1 MRRFILPVLLVALAI
16 GLFMLYTDPAYQ
28 GVKELQAQVA
38 AYDEALDKSQEL
50 KRTRDQLISRR
61 NTFPAESIQKLEKIL
76 PDNVDNI
83 RLIIDI
89 NSIAA
94 RHQLSIKGIELGQLS
109 DSSSSRNAIAV
120 GGSGSAV
127 GSVELGF
134 TVTASYDNF
143 LAFLQDLEHSL
154 RVVDIEQ
161 ITFTVNPEDGAL
173 NDYTFNIRTYW
184 LH

>member
-1 MRRFILPVLLVALAI
+1 MTRFFFPILLAASAI
-16 GLFMLYTDPAYQ
+16 ALFMMYTDPAYQ
-28 GVKELQAQVA
+28 NVKELQKQAA

-61 NTFPAESIQKLEKIL
+61 NTFSAESLQKLEKIL

-89 NSIAA
+89 NAIAA
-94 RHQLSIKGIELGQLS
+94 RHLLSIKNIDLGEIS
-109 DSSSSRNAIAV
+109 DSASDRSALAV
-120 GGSGSAV
+120 GASGSPI

-134 TVTASYDNF
+134 TVSAGYEEF

-154 RVVDIEQ
+154 RVVDAKNVSFSVQ
-161 ITFTVNPEDGAL
+161 PDLPVD
-173 NDYTFNIRTYW
+173 DYTLTIRTYW

>member
-1 MRRFILPVLLVALAI
+1 MSRFIVPILLVVLAI

-28 GVKELQAQVA
+28 DIKDLQRQVA
-38 AYDEALDKSQEL
+38 AYDDALDKSQEL

-61 NTFPAESIQKLEKIL
+61 NTFPAESLQKLERIL

-89 NSIAA
+89 NAIAA
-94 RHQLSIKGIELGQLS
+94 RHLLSITNIDLGTIS
-109 DSSSSRNAIAV
+109 DSASSRNELAV
-120 GGSGSAV
+120 GSSGSAV

-134 TVTASYDNF
+134 TVSATYDDF

-154 RVVDIEQ
+154 RVVDVETIA
-161 ITFTVNPEDGAL
+161 FTASPEGDL
-173 NDYTFNIRTYW
+173 NDYTFTIRTYW

>member
-1 MRRFILPVLLVALAI
+1 MTRFFFPILLAASAI
-16 GLFMLYTDPAYQ
+16 ALFMMYTDPAYQ
-28 GVKELQAQVA
+28 NVKELQKQAA

-61 NTFPAESIQKLEKIL
+61 NTFSAESLQKLEKIL

-89 NSIAA
+89 NAIAA
-94 RHQLSIKGIELGQLS
+94 RHLLSIKNIDLGEIS
-109 DSSSSRNAIAV
+109 DSASDRSALAV
-120 GGSGSAV
+120 GASGSPI

-134 TVTASYDNF
+134 TVSAGYEEF

-154 RVVDIEQ
+154 RVVDAKNVSFSVQ
-161 ITFTVNPEDGAL
+161 PTCPSTTTP
-173 NDYTFNIRTYW
+173 
-184 LH
+184 

>member
-1 MRRFILPVLLVALAI
+1 MTRLIIPVLLVAASI

-28 GVKELQAQVA
+28 EVKALQAQVA

-50 KRTRDQLISRR
+50 KKTRDQLISRR
-61 NTFPAESIQKLEKIL
+61 NTFPAEGLQKLEKIL

-89 NSIAA
+89 NAIAA
-94 RHQLSIKGIELGQLS
+94 RHSLAIKEIELGEVS
-109 DSSSSRNAIAV
+109 DSAEGRSELAV
-120 GGSGSAV
+120 GASGSAI
-127 GSVELGF
+127 GSVTLGF
-134 TVTASYDNF
+134 TIAASYESF

-154 RVVDIEQ
+154 RVVDIES
-161 ITFTVNPEDGAL
+161 ISFESDDAAAVS
-173 NDYTFNIRTYW
+173 DYDFVIRTYW